1 MGDVE
6 LFNYELS
13 LLQEFLQ
20 EALLFNIL
28 YSLALLAMRLQE
40 ALFFPFSLL

>member
-20 EALLFNIL
+20 EAL
-28 YSLALLAMRLQE
+28 
-40 ALFFPFSLL
+40 FFSFSLF

>member
-20 EALLFNIL
+20 EAYFLHLCKTH
-28 YSLALLAMRLQE
+28 
-40 ALFFPFSLL
+40 